1 MSTKQIIDVGSAPND
16 GTGDNLR
23 QAGIKINDN
32 FDQIYTAFGDGLQL
46 FQGFVKNG
54 DRTIRLGL
62 STTEPTSVIS
72 GTIAYAD
79 GINWNPSSS
88 MEGVPYMVVYN
99 GTVWKEINE
108 LHRLGYGAEEGSV
121 LVYKNS
127 QWTAT
132 RFLADQDITGG
143 HY

>member
-1 MSTKQIIDVGSAPND
+1 MSKQIINVGILPND

-23 QAGIKINDN
+23 EAGIKINAN
-32 FDQIYTAFGDGLQL
+32 FDQVYTAIGDGLQL

-54 DRTIRLGL
+54 DQTIRLGI
-62 STTEPTSVIS
+62 STSVPAGTIVS

-79 GINWNPSSS
+79 GINWNPSAS
-88 MEGVPYMVVYN
+88 MAGVPYMVVYN
-99 GTVWKEINE
+99 GTAWDSLNE
-108 LHRLGYGAEEGSV
+108 LPRLGYGAENGSV

-127 QWTAT
+127 EWIAT
-132 RFLADQDITGG
+132 RYLQDQDITGG

>member
-1 MSTKQIIDVGSAPND
+1 MTTKQIIDVGILPND
-16 GTGDNLR
+16 GTGDTLR
-23 QAGIKINDN
+23 DAGIKINAN
-32 FDQIYTAFGDGLQL
+32 FDQIYTVFGDGLQL

-62 STTEPTSVIS
+62 STNAPTSVIT

-88 MEGVPYMVVYN
+88 MAGVPYMVVYN
-99 GTVWKEINE
+99 GTTWSSLND
-108 LHRLGYGAEEGSV
+108 LPRLGYGAENGSV

-127 QWTAT
+127 EWIAT
-132 RFLADQDITGG
+132 RFLTDQDISGG

>member
-1 MSTKQIIDVGSAPND
+1 MTTKQIIEVGAAPND

-23 QAGIKINDN
+23 AAGIKINAN

-54 DRTIRLGL
+54 DQTIRLGL
-62 STTEPTSVIS
+62 STSAPLGVIT

-79 GINWNPSSS
+79 GINWNPSNS
-88 MEGVPYMVVYN
+88 MAGVPYMVVYN
-99 GTVWKEINE
+99 GTVWSSLND
-108 LHRLGYGAEEGSV
+108 LPRLGYGAENGSV
-121 LVYKNS
+121 LVYNNS

-132 RFLADQDITGG
+132 RFLSNQDISGG

>member
-1 MSTKQIIDVGSAPND
+1 MTTKQIIDVGEAPND

-23 QAGIKINDN
+23 NAGIKINAN

-62 STTEPTSVIS
+62 STTAPTGVIT

-79 GINWNPSSS
+79 GINWNPASS
-88 MEGVPYMVVYN
+88 MAGVPYMVVYN
-99 GTVWKEINE
+99 GTVWSSLND
-108 LHRLGYGAEEGSV
+108 LPRLGYGAENGSV

-127 QWTAT
+127 EWIAT
-132 RFLADQDITGG
+132 RFLTDQDISGG
-143 HY
+143 HC

>member
-1 MSTKQIIDVGSAPND
+1 MSTKQIIDVGILPND
-16 GTGDNLR
+16 GTGDTLR
-23 QAGIKINDN
+23 DAGIKINAN
-32 FDQIYTAFGDGLQL
+32 FDQIYTAIGDGLQL

-54 DRTIRLGL
+54 DRTVRLGL
-62 STTEPTSVIS
+62 SSSAPTGVIS

-79 GINWNPSSS
+79 GINWNPSVS
-88 MEGVPYMVVYN
+88 MAGVPYMVVYN
-99 GTVWKEINE
+99 GTIWESLND
-108 LHRLGYGAEEGSV
+108 LPRLGYGAENGSV

-132 RFLADQDITGG
+132 RFLQDQDITGG

>member
-1 MSTKQIIDVGSAPND
+1 MSKQIINVGIAPND

-23 QAGIKINDN
+23 EAGIKINAN
-32 FDQIYTAFGDGLQL
+32 FDQVYTAIGDGLQL

-54 DRTIRLGL
+54 DKTVRLAL
-62 STTEPTSVIS
+62 SNSAPTSVIS

-79 GINWNPSSS
+79 GINWNPSAS
-88 MEGVPYMVVYN
+88 MAGFPYMVVYN
-99 GTVWKEINE
+99 GTNWESLND
-108 LHRLGYGAEEGSV
+108 LPRLGYGAENGSV

-127 QWTAT
+127 EWIAT
-132 RFLADQDITGG
+132 RFLQDQDITGG